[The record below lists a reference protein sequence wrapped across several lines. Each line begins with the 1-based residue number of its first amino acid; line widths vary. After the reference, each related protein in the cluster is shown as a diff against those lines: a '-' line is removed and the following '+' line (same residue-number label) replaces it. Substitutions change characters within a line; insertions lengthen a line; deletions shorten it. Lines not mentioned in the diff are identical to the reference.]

1 MDRQLL
7 HRAPEHFHTP
17 RLRIEKIRVD
27 HADALLDAVHRAGDN
42 WRFIEWAGQGL
53 WDREHAQMF
62 CSMSR
67 MAMEQDG
74 AVLSYVVSESR
85 RDADPWPGRF
95 VGMIDL
101 HSFQPRHRHCQVGY
115 VCDVAMQGR
124 GLMREAV
131 SAVVDL
137 GLTRLQMQRIEA
149 WCDPLNLRSIRFAR
163 SLGFEPSETLSW
175 RRSDIVVLACEA
187 RRIPTIGAFA

>member
-7 HRAPEHFHTP
+7 HRAPEHFHTA
-17 RLRIEKIRVD
+17 RLRIEKIRAD
-27 HADALLDAVHRAGDN
+27 HADALRDAVHRAGDN

-53 WDREHAQMF
+53 WDREHARLF

-67 MAMEQDG
+67 LAMEQDG
-74 AVLSYVVSESR
+74 AVLSYVISEAR
-85 RDADPWPGRF
+85 RDAGLPGRF

-131 SAVVDL
+131 TAVVDL
-137 GLTRLQMQRIEA
+137 GLGRLRMERIEA

-163 SLGFEPSETLSW
+163 SLGFEPTETLSW
-175 RRSDIVVLACEA
+175 RRPGVVVLAREA
-187 RRIPTIGAFA
+187 QRIPTIGAFA